1 MDTVIIGSGNVASVL
16 GRKILASGHGILQ
29 VAARNEVK
37 GKLLAEQLGANHTT
51 DLTHINR
58 NATLYIVAISDDA
71 LPGLQGMLKLERSV
85 IVHTAGSV
93 SKEVLKGVCNNY
105 GVLYPLQTLKANSD
119 RIPEFPLLVDAN
131 TPDNLTLIR
140 DFAESITDQV
150 VEADDEYRRMIHLA
164 AVVSGNFSN
173 HIFALVQDYCLA
185 NGLDF
190 SLLLP
195 QVREIVGNLN
205 SGHAAARQTGPALRN
220 DVETLNKHMEM
231 LQAFPELS
239 EIYEL
244 MTALIM
250 NYHSKTES

>member
-16 GRKILASGHGILQ
+16 GRKILASGHRILQ

-37 GKLLAEQLGANHTT
+37 GKHLADQLGADHAP
-51 DLTHINR
+51 DLSQINR

-71 LPGLQGMLKLERSV
+71 LPGLQGILKLERAV

-119 RIPEFPLLVDAN
+119 QIPEFPLLVDAN
-131 TPDNLTLIR
+131 TADTLTLIR
-140 DFAESITDQV
+140 DFAETITDQV
-150 VEADDEYRRMIHLA
+150 VEADDDYRKKIHLA

-173 HIFALVQDYCLA
+173 HLYALVQDYCNA
-185 NGLDF
+185 NKLDF
-190 SLLLP
+190 TLLLP
-195 QVREIVGNLN
+195 QIKEIVGNLK

-231 LQAFPELS
+231 LNAFPELS

-244 MTALIM
+244 MTALIL
-250 NYHSKTES
+250 NYHSEK